1 MNEEAPKAHA
11 AAASIEIVD
20 ERTYRS
26 EYYKKNNSWGVKQT
40 FAARRQIFSV
50 GGQTSQKSKA
60 ALKKIVDKAIQDM
73 ENGASEEDTKIR
85 AHNTIKASTSQTLV
99 LIIVRPVTYKIGF
112 PVPYSRIL

>member
-1 MNEEAPKAHA
+1 MNEDAQAEPTPEGVDLTAPSAVTTA
-11 AAASIEIVD
+11 GTTI
-20 ERTYRS
+20 RGYRS

-73 ENGASEEDTKIR
+73 ENGASEEDTKIWVR
-85 AHNTIKASTSQTLV
+85 NEAS
-99 LIIVRPVTYKIGF
+99 K
-112 PVPYSRIL
+112 